1 MNKKLTKKEKD
12 ILKEDIMDLEFLARK
27 YAKEKKFG
35 KAADCE
41 SEKAKLQKKLGGE
54 E

>member
-1 MNKKLTKKEKD
+1 MTKKLSKKDKE
-12 ILKEDIMDLEFLARK
+12 ILKEDIRDLEFLAKK
-27 YAKEKKFG
+27 YAKEKKFT

-41 SEKAKLQKKLGGE
+41 SEMAKLQKKLGGE